1 MKKMCIFLAIVVIIV
16 ALVGYKYI
24 SYKNEIKEIQKENTE
39 FDKYNGQ
46 EVYGLD
52 VASMINK
59 AIDKNTKNKVEKN
72 EDGSFKQ
79 NDSTSINIEVY
90 MADNETT
97 YNMETIYNSG
107 TEQFVQYYGNIKF
120 KCSNIEYHKNTGRIK
135 YIRFEQVTNS

>member
-1 MKKMCIFLAIVVIIV
+1 
-16 ALVGYKYI
+16 
-24 SYKNEIKEIQKENTE
+24 
-39 FDKYNGQ
+39 
-46 EVYGLD
+46 
-52 VASMINK
+52 MINK

-97 YNMETIYNSG
+97 YNMETIYKSG